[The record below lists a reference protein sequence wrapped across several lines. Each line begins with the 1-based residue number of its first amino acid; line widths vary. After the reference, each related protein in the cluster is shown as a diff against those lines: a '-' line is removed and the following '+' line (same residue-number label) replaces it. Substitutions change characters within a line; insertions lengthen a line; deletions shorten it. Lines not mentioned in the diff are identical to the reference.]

1 MSSQAASPSQTRSEL
16 LAMGVTAAVLLLAD
30 QASKAAIASTL
41 AVGEQVS
48 VVGDLVMLWHVRNA
62 GAAFSLFQGG
72 QIFFLIIT
80 VLAFAMLVYFQRAF
94 RGRGVA
100 LYVVLGLVLGGT
112 LGNLLDR
119 IRLGYVTDFISV
131 GIGSLRWP
139 TWNVADASIV
149 VGILAL
155 VAYLMLLDPRRGE
168 AQA

>member
-1 MSSQAASPSQTRSEL
+1 
-16 LAMGVTAAVLLLAD
+16 
-30 QASKAAIASTL
+30 
-41 AVGEQVS
+41 
-48 VVGDLVMLWHVRNA
+48 
-62 GAAFSLFQGG
+62 
-72 QIFFLIIT
+72 
-80 VLAFAMLVYFQRAF
+80 
-94 RGRGVA
+94 VA